1 MEATTALGT
10 TAKSASIYDSKES
23 SGGTAQ
29 FCSHSSS
36 LQTSEG
42 CFGAGLG
49 GGGSTGTRSIG
60 SSLCSS
66 LPPSFLKETTR
77 AHPGGIQHLQGDQMN
92 FSHVLPTA
100 CKAQGVLWLFHALH
114 QILLRFP
121 TPNSSLLT
129 PHSSVMLSSPLV
141 QNTRLIKKKIN
152 PKFKN
157 PKQTQSSPDSPAV
170 NDFIRTRGA

>member
-49 GGGSTGTRSIG
+49 AGGSTGTRSIG

-66 LPPSFLKETTR
+66 LSPSFLKETTR

-100 CKAQGVLWLFHALH
+100 CKAQGVLCLFRALH

-129 PHSSVMLSSPLV
+129 SHSSVMLSSSLV
-141 QNTRLIKKKIN
+141 QNPLLIKKKKSKIQN
-152 PKFKN
+152 P
-157 PKQTQSSPDSPAV
+157 QTNTIVSRLSSCK
-170 NDFIRTRGA
+170 